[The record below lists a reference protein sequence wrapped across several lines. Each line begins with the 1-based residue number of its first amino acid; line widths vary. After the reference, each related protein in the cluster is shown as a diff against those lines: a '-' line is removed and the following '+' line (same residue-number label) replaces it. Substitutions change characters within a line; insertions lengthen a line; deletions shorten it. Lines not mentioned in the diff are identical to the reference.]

1 MSKRAIKYISITTI
15 WIFMVSVV
23 VFYACHYYRT
33 ERSSLRS
40 LYYTIF
46 VSEKYVEPSPN
57 GDYPENKT
65 GKYQFDPQTIFSS
78 LDQGKLDVFTPILD
92 DSATIDVKYNGI
104 AWTQDDFLRI
114 ANVLSQQVWA
124 EPLDLNGWITYHIR
138 FNGDCN
144 AKFNGF
150 NEFKLTYYKTIKTGW
165 EMRYIARTITLKPIV
180 GLALWGGD
188 GEFSAPKLL
197 GWSGIALT
205 KFKITADEA
214 VRIADENGGREARQG
229 SDKCAVYVMP
239 VETFYSNHGD
249 DWHVQYSNTK
259 PSFSIYINPF
269 TGEVLSTK

>member
-1 MSKRAIKYISITTI
+1 MSRRAIIYIGITTV
-15 WIFMVSVV
+15 WIFVASVV
-23 VFYACHYYRT
+23 AFSVYHYYRT

-57 GDYPENKT
+57 EDYPENKT

-92 DSATIDVKYNGI
+92 DSVTFDVKYTGI

-124 EPLDLNGWITYHIR
+124 EPLELNNWLIFHVR

-144 AKFNGF
+144 AQFSGF

-165 EMRYIARTITLKPIV
+165 EIRYVARTITLKPIV

-188 GEFSAPKLL
+188 GEFSAPTLL
-197 GWSGIALT
+197 GWDSIALT

-214 VRIADENGGREARQG
+214 VRIADENGGREARQS
-229 SDKCAVYVMP
+229 SDKCTVYVLP

-249 DWHVQYSNTK
+249 DWYVEYARSK
-259 PSFSIYINPF
+259 PPFRLFINPF
-269 TGEVLSTK
+269 TGEINSIK